1 MLKVALSGLRA
12 NKVRLALTSLAIVIG
27 VAFVSG
33 SFVFTDTITARFD
46 ALLGDISA
54 GTDVYVRA
62 TDPEFGNDFGQL
74 ILSMPAETLDAV
86 RAVEGVTEA
95 EASVDGL
102 AQVIGKDGEPIGGQG
117 PPTLATT
124 WMESTTLSPLQ
135 IKEGNGRP
143 PRRAGEVV
151 MDVGTARTAEF
162 AVGDE
167 VGIQFA
173 GPIQTYT
180 LVGLASFGEE
190 DNLAGAT
197 LVVFEF
203 SEAQR
208 ALDLD
213 GRITNIQVAAAVGV
227 TPDELVTRIE
237 PVLPED
243 VIAITVEQSNA
254 QQSEDISEALSFLT
268 IGLLAF
274 AAIAV
279 FVGGFIITNTFRIIV
294 AQRTRELAL
303 LRAIGATG
311 GQVTRMVVAEAF
323 VIALISSIVGVVG
336 GILLSLGLQAL
347 MRAANVGL
355 PDGPLTILPR
365 TVIIGMAVGVIVTVI
380 SAILP
385 ARKAASIPPV
395 AAMSEVMSAP
405 TRKSLTN
412 RAMWGTGVTA
422 LGVIALG
429 IGLFTSVENAI
440 WFVAIGALTMFVG
453 VSILAPL
460 AAGPVTAFIGWPLSR
475 LFGVPGELAV
485 QNTRRQPRRTA
496 STASALMIGVAL
508 VVFVAIFGASIKASV
523 SSALADIFPADLTI
537 SSSNFTTGISPQFTD
552 ELRSAPE
559 IAEVTALGFIQVRIE
574 DEVVSVTAVEP
585 DTVAALLSVGATDE
599 ELAALASEDGLLVNR
614 AEDDHEQW
622 IGRTFDVEMPN
633 GSVAPGTVTGTFEA
647 EGFGRFLIT
656 RDRYITGLETVAD
669 SLVAANAADGVSLE
683 EARAAVTEIA
693 APFPNLEIQT
703 TSEVLDDAEAQIDQL
718 LAIFS
723 ALLGLAIIIAVLG
736 ITNTLALSIIERT
749 REIGLLRAVGM
760 VRRQVRRMIRWEA
773 VLIALFGAILG
784 MLAGIGLGW
793 AVVTAL
799 ADEGLGTF
807 SIPYGQLVVYIV
819 IAALAGVIAAIYPA
833 RKAAR
838 MNILEAIAYE

>member
-1 MLKVALSGLRA
+1 MLKVALSGLRV

-74 ILSMPAETLDAV
+74 ILSMPAETLDSV
-86 RAVEGVTEA
+86 RAVDGVSEA
-95 EASVDGL
+95 EASVDGF

-117 PPTLATT
+117 PPTLATS

-135 IKEGNGRP
+135 IREGNGRP
-143 PRRAGEVV
+143 PTGPGEVV
-151 MDVGTARTAEF
+151 MDVGTARTADF

-173 GPIQTYT
+173 GPVQTYT

-203 SEAQR
+203 SEAQQ
-208 ALDLD
+208 ALDLG
-213 GRITNIQVAAAVGV
+213 GRITAIQVAAVDGV
-227 TPDELVTRIE
+227 TPEDLVARIE

-243 VIAITVEQSNA
+243 VVAITVEESNA
-254 QQSEDISEALSFLT
+254 QDSEEIGEALSFLT

-323 VIALISSIVGVVG
+323 IIAVISSIVGVIG
-336 GILLSLGLQAL
+336 GILLSLSLQAL
-347 MRAANVGL
+347 LRAANVGL
-355 PDGPLTILPR
+355 PEGPLTILPR
-365 TVIIGMAVGVIVTVI
+365 TVIIGMAVGIIVTVI
-380 SAILP
+380 SALLP

-412 RAMWGTGVTA
+412 RAIWGTAVTA

-429 IGLFTSVENAI
+429 IGLFTSIDNAI
-440 WFVAIGALTMFVG
+440 WFVAVGALTVFVG

-460 AAGPVTAFIGWPLSR
+460 AAGPVTAFIGWPLPR
-475 LFGVPGELAV
+475 LFGVPGDLAR

-508 VVFVAIFGASIKASV
+508 VVFVAIFGASVKASV
-523 SSALADIFPADLTI
+523 ASTLADIFPADLTI
-537 SSSNFTTGISPQFTD
+537 SSSNFTTGISPEFTD
-552 ELRSAPE
+552 QLRSAPE
-559 IAEVTALGFIQVRIE
+559 IAEVTALGFTQVRIE
-574 DEVVSVTAVEP
+574 DEVVSVTAIEP
-585 DTVAALLSVGATDE
+585 DSVAALLSVGATDE
-599 ELAALASEDGLLVNR
+599 DLETMDAQDGLLVNK
-614 AEDDHEQW
+614 AEDEYEQW
-622 IGRTFDVEMPN
+622 IGRTFDVEMAN
-633 GSVAPGTVTGTFEA
+633 GAVAPGTVTGTFEA
-647 EGFGRFLIT
+647 ENFGTFLIT
-656 RDRYITGLETVAD
+656 RDRYVTGLETVAD
-669 SLVAANAADGVSLE
+669 SLVAANTADGVSLE
-683 EARAAVTEIA
+683 EARTAVTEIA
-693 APFPNLEIQT
+693 APFPNLQIQT
-703 TSEVLDDAEAQIDQL
+703 TSEVLADAEAQIDQL

-773 VLIALFGAILG
+773 VLIAVFGAILG
-784 MLAGIGLGW
+784 MIAGIGLGW

-799 ADEGLGTF
+799 ADQGLETF
-807 SIPYGQLVVYIV
+807 SIPFGQLIVYIL
-819 IAALAGVIAAIYPA
+819 IAAIAGVIAAIYPA
-833 RKAAR
+833 RKAAQ

>member
-1 MLKVALSGLRA
+1 MLKVALSGLRV

-33 SFVFTDTITARFD
+33 SFVFTDTINARFD
-46 ALLGDISA
+46 SLLGDISA

-62 TDPEFGNDFGQL
+62 ADPDFGNDFGQL

-86 RAVEGVTEA
+86 EAVDGVSEA
-95 EASVDGL
+95 EASVDGF

-117 PPTLATT
+117 PPTLATS
-124 WMESTTLSPLQ
+124 WMDSTTLNPLQ
-135 IKEGNGRP
+135 IREGNGRP
-143 PRRAGEVV
+143 PTAAGEVV

-167 VGIQFA
+167 IGIQFA
-173 GPIQTYT
+173 GPVERFT

-213 GRITNIQVAAAVGV
+213 GRITGIQVAATDGV
-227 TPDELVTRIE
+227 TPEELVTRIE

-243 VIAITVEQSNA
+243 VIAITVDESNA
-254 QQSEDISEALSFLT
+254 QDSEEISEALSFLT

-323 VIALISSIVGVVG
+323 IIAVISSIIGVIG
-336 GILLSLGLQAL
+336 GILLSLSLQAL
-347 MRAANVGL
+347 LRAANAGL
-355 PDGPLTILPR
+355 PEGPLTILPR
-365 TVIIGMAVGVIVTVI
+365 TVLIGMAVGIIVTVI
-380 SAILP
+380 SALLP

-412 RAMWGTGVTA
+412 RAIWGTAVTA
-422 LGVIALG
+422 IGVIALG

-440 WFVAIGALTMFVG
+440 WFVAIGALTVFVG
-453 VSILAPL
+453 ISILAPL
-460 AAGPVTAFIGWPLSR
+460 AAGPVTALIGWPLPR
-475 LFGVPGELAV
+475 LFGVPGDLAR

-508 VVFVAIFGASIKASV
+508 VVFVAIFGASVKASV

-537 SSSNFTTGISPQFTD
+537 SSSNFTTGISPQFT
-552 ELRSAPE
+552 EQLRSAPE
-559 IAEVTALGFIQVRIE
+559 IAEVTALGFTQVRIDE
-574 DEVVSVTAVEP
+574 EVVSVTAVEP
-585 DTVAALLSVGATDE
+585 DTVA
-599 ELAALASEDGLLVNR
+599 
-614 AEDDHEQW
+614 
-622 IGRTFDVEMPN
+622 
-633 GSVAPGTVTGTFEA
+633 
-647 EGFGRFLIT
+647 
-656 RDRYITGLETVAD
+656 
-669 SLVAANAADGVSLE
+669 
-683 EARAAVTEIA
+683 
-693 APFPNLEIQT
+693 
-703 TSEVLDDAEAQIDQL
+703 
-718 LAIFS
+718 
-723 ALLGLAIIIAVLG
+723 
-736 ITNTLALSIIERT
+736 TL
-749 REIGLLRAVGM
+749 
-760 VRRQVRRMIRWEA
+760 
-773 VLIALFGAILG
+773 
-784 MLAGIGLGW
+784 
-793 AVVTAL
+793 
-799 ADEGLGTF
+799 
-807 SIPYGQLVVYIV
+807 
-819 IAALAGVIAAIYPA
+819 
-833 RKAAR
+833 
-838 MNILEAIAYE
+838 

>member
-117 PPTLATT
+117 PPTLATS

-151 MDVGTARTAEF
+151 MDVGTARAAEF

-599 ELAALASEDGLLVNR
+599 ELATLASEDGLLVNR